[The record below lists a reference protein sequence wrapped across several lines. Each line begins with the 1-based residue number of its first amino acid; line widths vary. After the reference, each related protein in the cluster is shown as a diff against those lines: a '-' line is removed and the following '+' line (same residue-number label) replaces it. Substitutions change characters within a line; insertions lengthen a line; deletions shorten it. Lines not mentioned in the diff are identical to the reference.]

1 MSSLFYLEIT
11 TIEISWDRNDGE
23 YFFGEDATIIASYG
37 NHSAVL
43 KIYWM
48 RKIDSVDRVEHI
60 DTKLQKYTGSTYSNM
75 VEKPELLIKNCDES
89 DIGTYHLLVMCKNH
103 LPVYSK
109 KIDLKVVK
117 GKIYSTYH
125 YNTTTII

>member
-23 YFFGEDATIIASYG
+23 YFFGEDATIMASYG

-43 KIYWM
+43 NIYWM
-48 RKIDSVDRVEHI
+48 RKIDSVDHVEHI
-60 DTKLQKYTGSTYSNM
+60 DTKLQKYTGSTCSNM
-75 VEKPELLIKNCDES
+75 VEKPKLLIKNCDES

-103 LPVYSK
+103 LPIYSK
-109 KIDLKVVK
+109 K
-117 GKIYSTYH
+117 
-125 YNTTTII
+125 NRP